1 MAPTAPAAKPAPP
14 PPLFEQGYVNGQ
26 GESWQFMVDDDES
39 TPELRWPE
47 SIRTYSK
54 MGREDAQV
62 VSVLK
67 AVMLPVIRT
76 KWSLEQNGSSPEVW
90 EHIAKDLG
98 VPKVG
103 TDAKGK
109 PPVALRGRSKGRFSL
124 KRHLRDALSCLQYGH
139 SFFEQNYRYDERD
152 QLLHLR
158 KLAPRKQNTISKI
171 NVALDGGLVSI
182 EQAPPA
188 SMAIFKSE
196 PISVNR
202 LVAYV
207 HDEEPGVW
215 TGQSMLR
222 PAYKHWYLKDRLLRV
237 HANMIERNGMGVPI
251 YEGADGASKEDLEE
265 GKKMASAYRSG
276 QASGGATPFGAKL
289 ALRGVEGNLPDA
301 LPGVKYHDE
310 QIGRAALT
318 HFLNL
323 GQQTGSWALGSEFAN
338 FFIMTLQTIAEYLC
352 DILNQHVIEDLVD
365 ANWGEDEQ
373 APLLVFEEIG
383 AQNQAVAEALKVLVD
398 AGIIFPDR
406 TLEEWIR
413 EKSGLPAKDLPPKA
427 TPADTTPPATNR
439 RRPPSRSGDPGTQ
452 EALFDA

>member
-1 MAPTAPAAKPAPP
+1 MAPTVAEKNSPP
-14 PPLFEQGYVNGQ
+14 PPLFEKGYVNGHSQ
-26 GESWQFMVDDDES
+26 SWQYDVDAEES
-39 TPELRWPE
+39 TPELRWPD

-54 MGREDAQV
+54 MSREDAQV
-62 VSVLK
+62 MSVLS
-67 AVMLPVIRT
+67 AVRLPVIRT
-76 KWSLEQNGSSPEVW
+76 KWSIDPNGSRKEVY

-98 VPKVG
+98 LPIVG
-103 TDAKGK
+103 AESKSDA
-109 PPVALRGRSKGRFSL
+109 PPALRARSKGRFSW
-124 KRHLRDALSCLQYGH
+124 KKHLREALSCLQYGH
-139 SFFEQNYRYDERD
+139 SFFEQNYRFDDADR
-152 QLLHLR
+152 LLHLR
-158 KLAPRKQNTISKI
+158 KLAPRKQNTISRI
-171 NVALDGGLVSI
+171 NVALDGGLISI

-196 PISVNR
+196 PIGVDR

-207 HDEEPGVW
+207 HDQEPGVW
-215 TGQSMLR
+215 TGQSLLR
-222 PAYKHWYLKDRLLRV
+222 PAYKHWMLKDRLLRV

-251 YEGADGASKEDLEE
+251 YEGADGASKDDLNE

-276 QASGGATPFGAKL
+276 QAAGGATPFGAKL

-338 FFIMTLQTIAEYLC
+338 FFIMTLQTIAEYIC
-352 DILNQHVIEDLVD
+352 DIANQHIIEDLVD
-365 ANWGEDEQ
+365 ANWGEDEP